1 MNSGVDEV
9 EEEEEEEGW
18 LFDLLRGEGGRE
30 EVVWGINDARRQKGG
45 ARGGYLGEFLEV
57 HLKKYFG
64 IFLFFA
70 IEKCCFNEKKGVFP
84 WFFKI

>member
-9 EEEEEEEGW
+9 EE
-18 LFDLLRGEGGRE
+18 GGREGRVVWLVDGGREGE
-30 EVVWGINDARRQKGG
+30 EVVWGIKDARRQKGG

-57 HLKKYFG
+57 HLKKYFE

-70 IEKCCFNEKKGVFP
+70 IEKCCFE
-84 WFFKI
+84 